1 MAAMFQTDGSLVTW
15 GPWAYVKNRYLG
27 LKFQTKGQ
35 THFGWARLS
44 TKIGFGGATG
54 ILTGYAYETIPNKAI
69 IAGKTHGPDEEPGPA
84 SLKTRTSE
92 SATLGML
99 ALGRPDFL
107 SGGVR
112 IQTARREALLL
123 K

>member
-1 MAAMFQTDGSLVTW
+1 LHLF
-15 GPWAYVKNRYLG
+15 RYKISPEKTLNFPQNLENG
-27 LKFQTKGQ
+27 
-35 THFGWARLS
+35 

-69 IAGKTHGPDEEPGPA
+69 IAGKTHAPDEEPGPA

-99 ALGRPDFL
+99 ALGAPGL
-107 SGGVR
+107 S
-112 IQTARREALLL
+112 IWRREDSDDSARSSSAEII
-123 K
+123 